1 MVKMNKTK
9 RNIEEIFKAS
19 HFAAAKQADPVFSA
33 GWETGVMSEIEYAA
47 VRPAHTSRSDEAPL
61 NAFAFRLGWAM
72 LGFAF
77 AISTIF
83 YFVGINSLHTT
94 ELGSKSSLWEFV
106 DQSANVYDINLF
118 DKTSKAGGND
128 IK

>member
-9 RNIEEIFKAS
+9 RNIEEVFKAS
-19 HFAAAKQADPVFSA
+19 HLAAAKRADPVFSA
-33 GWETGVMSEIEYAA
+33 GWEAGVMNEIGYAA
-47 VRPAHTSRSDEAPL
+47 ARPAHTSRSDEAPL

-72 LGFAF
+72 LGLAF
-77 AISTIF
+77 AISAVF
-83 YFVGINSLHTT
+83 YFVGINSLYKT

-106 DQSANVYDINLF
+106 DQNANVYDINLF
-118 DKTSKAGGND
+118 DKTSKARGND